1 MSATSLASKSRE
13 PQENGGGSPEE
24 GGVLLH
30 DGEIFQL
37 ELDALLPAS
46 RRSADHCVKVD
57 PPATQGDSEFQ
68 ANFLR
73 PTSEPVPL
81 SRPPRPAP
89 YVVMP
94 LTMGPQDCWGNLLG
108 KSRR

>member
-1 MSATSLASKSRE
+1 MSATSLAGTSRE
-13 PQENGGGSPEE
+13 PHVENGGVSPEQ
-24 GGVLLH
+24 GGVLH

-46 RRSADHCVKVD
+46 RRSIADHSVKVE
-57 PPATQGDSEFQ
+57 PPAIRGDSEFQ
-68 ANFLR
+68 TKFVG

-81 SRPPRPAP
+81 RPPRPAP

-94 LTMGPQDCWGNLLG
+94 LSMGPQDCWGNLLG